1 MCACGIAASAHSL
14 ATSLRRSRR
23 LDAGSL
29 VLWAIAVATVVSAA
43 LWAGNDYMREALA
56 ARAGAGTEV
65 LANAAHGSVCV
76 GLLRVLLCHGP
87 LDAPKH
93 FCRMATTEVA

>member
-1 MCACGIAASAHSL
+1 MAP
-14 ATSLRRSRR
+14 SLRRYRR

-43 LWAGNDYMREALA
+43 LWAGNDYTREALA

-65 LANAAHGSVCV
+65 LAQI
-76 GLLRVLLCHGP
+76 
-87 LDAPKH
+87 KH
-93 FCRMATTEVA
+93 A